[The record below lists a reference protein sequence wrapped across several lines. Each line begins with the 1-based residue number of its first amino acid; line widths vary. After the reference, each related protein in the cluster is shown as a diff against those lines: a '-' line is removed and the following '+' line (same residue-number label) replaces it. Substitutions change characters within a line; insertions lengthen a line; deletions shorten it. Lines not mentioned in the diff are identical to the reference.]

1 MPSRLIKAHYGCHQG
16 SSRLIR
22 DAIKAHSRLIY
33 LRRDAIKAHSR
44 RIQGAFT
51 RHSRRI
57 KPISAL
63 NPLLTHPGRMHRIRS
78 DRVVHIRQVDRL
90 RRARARYGAPEL
102 QHRVRERVA
111 ELRGREHPAHL
122 WGREGAVV
130 STCMLGRERRP
141 FRGRCWHSR
150 RGICGDLG
158 GISGVSRREICGDL
172 GRNSTVLISARPLA
186 PCGCGCTARHL
197 PHWPLTRHPTWRRP
211 PWTQSHSDRRRSTR
225 RRPDLS
231 LSNGWTRSGSQV

>member
-1 MPSRLIKAHYGCHQG
+1 MPSRLIKAHLPKEGCHQG
-16 SSRLIR
+16 SF
-22 DAIKAHSRLIY
+22 KAHSRGT
-33 LRRDAIKAHSR
+33 
-44 RIQGAFT
+44 QGA
-51 RHSRRI
+51 I

-63 NPLLTHPGRMHRIRS
+63 NPLLTHPGSMHRIRS

-90 RRARARYGAPEL
+90 RRARARDGAPEL

-150 RGICGDLG
+150 R
-158 GISGVSRREICGDL
+158 EICGDL
-172 GRNSTVLISARPLA
+172 GRISMVLISARPLA
-186 PCGCGCTARHL
+186 PCGCGCTAWRL
-197 PHWPLTRHPTWRRP
+197 PHWPLTRRPTWRHP
-211 PWTQSHSDRRRSTR
+211 PWTRFRHSALRRSTR

-231 LSNGWTRSGSQV
+231 SSNGWTRSGSQV

>member
-1 MPSRLIKAHYGCHQG
+1 MPSRL
-16 SSRLIR
+16 
-22 DAIKAHSRLIY
+22 
-33 LRRDAIKAHSR
+33 
-44 RIQGAFT
+44 IQGAFT

-130 STCMLGRERRP
+130 SICMQSCADGSTAPTDEPLQKPHGRRGAIRGHQHAIPTDEPLQKPHRREP
-141 FRGRCWHSR
+141 DSSWTGKRGRFH
-150 RGICGDLG
+150 
-158 GISGVSRREICGDL
+158 
-172 GRNSTVLISARPLA
+172 RNAPGCPILPAPKRHRKLIGP
-186 PCGCGCTARHL
+186 
-197 PHWPLTRHPTWRRP
+197 
-211 PWTQSHSDRRRSTR
+211 
-225 RRPDLS
+225 
-231 LSNGWTRSGSQV
+231 